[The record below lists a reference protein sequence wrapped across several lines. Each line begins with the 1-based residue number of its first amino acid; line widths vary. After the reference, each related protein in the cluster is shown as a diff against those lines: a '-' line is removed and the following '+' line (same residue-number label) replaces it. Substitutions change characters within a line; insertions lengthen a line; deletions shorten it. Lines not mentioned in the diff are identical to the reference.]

1 MLRRDRSLW
10 SGLHSEAGLS
20 WLGASCSGGLDAAL
34 LLPWRQNLKQGV
46 YLKTSPM
53 DPAVCLCGKDAPGSS
68 NSQASTLSSCCCF
81 RCLEF
86 SDSLPLRA
94 RLMLNESGV

>member
-1 MLRRDRSLW
+1 MMLRRDRSLW

-46 YLKTSPM
+46 
-53 DPAVCLCGKDAPGSS
+53 
-68 NSQASTLSSCCCF
+68 
-81 RCLEF
+81 
-86 SDSLPLRA
+86 
-94 RLMLNESGV
+94 